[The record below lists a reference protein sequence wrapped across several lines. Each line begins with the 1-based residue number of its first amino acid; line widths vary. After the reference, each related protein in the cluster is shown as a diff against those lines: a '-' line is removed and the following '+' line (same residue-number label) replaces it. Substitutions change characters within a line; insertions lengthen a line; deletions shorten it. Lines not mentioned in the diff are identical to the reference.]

1 MKKCP
6 RCGQE
11 IAESES
17 ACSFCRSDSVSHVQA
32 LPPPAAA
39 SENAPSVAQP
49 PTASAPP
56 PMSSPAALAAAGGKN
71 KRWMMAAVLLGGA
84 VLSMIVL
91 RLVSSTSRSTAE
103 ARSAPGARPAP
114 AVSSAPAPRV
124 PAKITPKWSS
134 ANPDWLGNDPKAV
147 AFEVPAQERVQIWQ
161 RKAHPSLV
169 VRCSMKQIEV
179 FVFIESAAKMEAQ
192 DSDHTVRLTFDDA
205 PEVTERWPDS
215 YQHNALFAPDG
226 AAFADRLSQARILH
240 FGYTPHNASPVVAE
254 FHVAGLPER
263 LATAAKQCGLKK

>member
-11 IAESES
+11 MSESAS
-17 ACSFCRSDSVSHVQA
+17 ACSFCRSDSVPQVDA
-32 LPPPAAA
+32 LPPTAAA
-39 SENAPSVAQP
+39 PESARRVAEP
-49 PTASAPP
+49 PTSSATPT
-56 PMSSPAALAAAGGKN
+56 SSPAAAAAGAN
-71 KRWMMAAVLLGGA
+71 KRWMMAAVLFGGA
-84 VLSMIVL
+84 VLSVIVL

-103 ARSAPGARPAP
+103 ARSAPAARHATASSSPA
-114 AVSSAPAPRV
+114 SRV
-124 PAKITPKWSS
+124 PADLTPKWRS

-147 AFEVPAQERVQIWQ
+147 AFDVPAQERVQIWQ

-226 AAFADRLSQARILH
+226 AAFADRLSHARVLQ

-254 FHVAGLPER
+254 FHVLGLSER
-263 LATAAKQCGLKK
+263 LATVAKQCGLAK